1 VRDRHAA
8 RRTVPLSAASPE
20 ASALAHDDHDRVIA
34 ALRTLPARQREAVV
48 LRYYVDL
55 GEADIAA
62 AMRVSAGSVKTHLH
76 RGLAALSRVLE
87 EDER

>member
-1 VRDRHAA
+1 V
-8 RRTVPLSAASPE
+8 TSPE
-20 ASALAHDDHDRVIA
+20 VATLARDDHDRVIA

-48 LRYYVDL
+48 LRYYLDL